1 MAEDW
6 SSISGDSNFTLLW
19 RRFLSHSSVASTA
32 TNSLSSISDIK
43 HLQFNNFL
51 VENMSMRPQHQ
62 ENMKSAC
69 DPLSKAYAPLDA
81 RKAFKSAKKVRS
93 LIGLG
98 LLPYQSR

>member
-1 MAEDW
+1 MKDHVRIRNIYEMCNILCLLVFKAHMYMYHHGG
-6 SSISGDSNFTLLW
+6 GDGCMEILT
-19 RRFLSHSSVASTA
+19 
-32 TNSLSSISDIK
+32 
-43 HLQFNNFL
+43 
-51 VENMSMRPQHQ
+51 HQ

>member
-1 MAEDW
+1 MISCTETRAE
-6 SSISGDSNFTLLW
+6 
-19 RRFLSHSSVASTA
+19 V
-32 TNSLSSISDIK
+32 
-43 HLQFNNFL
+43 
-51 VENMSMRPQHQ
+51 HQ

>member
-1 MAEDW
+1 MAIIASRVSWDPFWPAGTERRVGKPATKG
-6 SSISGDSNFTLLW
+6 SSS
-19 RRFLSHSSVASTA
+19 LSVLRESSVQRKSF
-32 TNSLSSISDIK
+32 SIRC
-43 HLQFNNFL
+43 L
-51 VENMSMRPQHQ
+51 HQ

>member
-1 MAEDW
+1 MNCG
-6 SSISGDSNFTLLW
+6 SISILTKKHFLLFTC
-19 RRFLSHSSVASTA
+19 RKYANDAHC
-32 TNSLSSISDIK
+32 
-43 HLQFNNFL
+43 L
-51 VENMSMRPQHQ
+51 VIYAVHFEFKLHQ